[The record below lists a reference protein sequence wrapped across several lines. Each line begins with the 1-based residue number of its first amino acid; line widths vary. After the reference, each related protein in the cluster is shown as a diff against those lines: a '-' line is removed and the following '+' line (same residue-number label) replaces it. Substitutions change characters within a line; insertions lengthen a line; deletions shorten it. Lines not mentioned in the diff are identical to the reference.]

1 MIDIS
6 YLDQTVLLMYAMV
19 HACLP
24 GQAVFVLTAHV
35 LLKAA
40 VSPAPAPAQGAQ
52 VARELGHVLT
62 LHVADQRRLVPRG
75 VVTVATKPDVV
86 LLLHLDIDN
95 SEPVLGVVSIAAG
108 VIHRELGGALEA
120 GIETVVILMMILMMI
135 LMNRDNWL
143 EVSIVLG
150 LDLILHEI
158 IMILIVMQM
167 LCVLI

>member
-6 YLDQTVLLMYAMV
+6 YLDQTVLLVHPMV

-40 VSPAPAPAQGAQ
+40 VSPAPAPAQGAE
-52 VARELGHVLT
+52 VTRELGHVLP

-95 SEPVLGVVSIAAG
+95 SEPVLGVVSIATG
-108 VIHRELGGALEA
+108 VVHGELGGALEA
-120 GIETVVILMMILMMI
+120 GIETVVILMMILM
-135 LMNRDNWL
+135 NRDNWL
-143 EVSIVLG
+143 EVSILLG

>member
-6 YLDQTVLLMYAMV
+6 YLDQTVLLVYAMV

-24 GQAVFVLTAHV
+24 RQAVFVLAAHV

-40 VSPAPAPAQGAQ
+40 VSPAPAPAQGAE
-52 VARELGHVLT
+52 VARELGHVLP

-75 VVTVATKPDVV
+75 VVTVATKPDIV
-86 LLLHLDIDN
+86 LLLHLDIDYG
-95 SEPVLGVVSIAAG
+95 EPVLGVVSIAAG
-108 VIHRELGGALEA
+108 VVHRELGGALEA
-120 GIETVVILMMILMMI
+120 GIETVVILMILI
-135 LMNRDNWL
+135 LVNCDDWL
-143 EVSIVLG
+143 EASILLG

>member
-24 GQAVFVLTAHV
+24 RQAVFVLAAHV

-40 VSPAPAPAQGAQ
+40 VSPAPAPAQGAE

-95 SEPVLGVVSIAAG
+95 SEPVLGVVSIAAS
-108 VIHRELGGALEA
+108 VVHRELGGALEA
-120 GIETVVILMMILMMI
+120 GIETVVILMMILM
-135 LMNRDNWL
+135 NRDNWL
-143 EVSIVLG
+143 EVSILLG

>member
-6 YLDQTVLLMYAMV
+6 YLDQTVLLVYAMV

-24 GQAVFVLTAHV
+24 RQAVFVLAAHV

-40 VSPAPAPAQGAQ
+40 VSPAPAPAQGAE
-52 VARELGHVLT
+52 VARELGHVLP

-75 VVTVATKPDVV
+75 VVAVATKPDVV
-86 LLLHLDIDN
+86 LLLHLDIDYG
-95 SEPVLGVVSIAAG
+95 EPVLGVVSIAAG
-108 VIHRELGGALEA
+108 VVHRELGGALEA
-120 GIETVVILMMILMMI
+120 GIETVVILMMILMI

-143 EVSIVLG
+143 EVSILLG